1 MIDKIE
7 YGDFNKFLV
16 STGYLLIAVG
26 LLLPYFYLKEN
37 FDLQIEQ
44 EKIKGFTITAQKI
57 LNAKQSFALNL
68 INVIPY
74 LSIFSISIGTV
85 FLSIGGYKWKNKQNI
100 EDEKINEEISKLKK
114 ENRKADYD
122 FDILKKGE
130 KIPQEEVIK
139 NKEIEIEIEQPNIS
153 SIEKTVSAQSYYLLE
168 NLISEKLRKE
178 YSNKYNVLTNY
189 KINNQEYDVI
199 LTSIDNNISK
209 TGLNLSKDIIV
220 EIKYTSRQINKR
232 YVLDTLT
239 RVAEL
244 IKRYPTAI
252 TNPVIIFVR
261 TNSEQSFDENKI
273 RKEIIEEWSEK
284 TIRKW
289 NIVFTTLKDISDLE
303 FKTILNI

>member
-16 STGYLLIAVG
+16 STGYLLIAIG

-44 EKIKGFTITAQKI
+44 AKIKVLTITAQEI
-57 LNAKQSFALNL
+57 INVKQSFALKL

-74 LSIFSISIGTV
+74 LSISSISIGIV
-85 FLSIGGYKWKNKQNI
+85 FLTCGGYKWKKKQNI
-100 EDEKINEEISKLKK
+100 EDEKINEEILKLKK

-130 KIPQEEVIK
+130 KISQADVIK
-139 NKEIEIEIEQPNIS
+139 SKESEIENEQPNIPPN
-153 SIEKTVSAQSYYLLE
+153 EKIASAQSYYLLE
-168 NLISEKLRKE
+168 NLISEKLKKE
-178 YSNKYNVLTNY
+178 YSHKYNVLTNY
-189 KINNQEYDVI
+189 RINRRDYDVI
-199 LTSIDNNISK
+199 LTSIDNNYNKNRI
-209 TGLNLSKDIIV
+209 NLSKDIIV
-220 EIKYTSRQINKR
+220 EIKYTTKQITKK

-239 RVAEL
+239 RVAES
-244 IKRYPTAI
+244 IKTYPTAV

-261 TNSEQSFDENKI
+261 ANSDQFFDENKI
-273 RKEIIEEWSEK
+273 KKEIIEEWSEK

-289 NIVFTTLKDISDLE
+289 NIVFTTIQDISALE
-303 FKTILNI
+303 FKNILNI